1 MAESLQAIVAA
12 APRGGRPTPLAGT
25 LEDSPD
31 QVRHARSRRVARDL
45 VELWRLQNGAERAE
59 AAVVD
64 VAALLTTV
72 CEERFEVALSG
83 PPVLTVVSDPR
94 RLSRIV
100 LLALDNARLH
110 GAPPVTV
117 EYDATSIA
125 ITDCGKGFATRVLD
139 LVPAPFITADRSH
152 GRGVGLG
159 LAIAYRQAELIGARL
174 VLSNA
179 AHGGAVVRLKFLA
192 AAEAAA

>member
-1 MAESLQAIVAA
+1 
-12 APRGGRPTPLAGT
+12 
-25 LEDSPD
+25 
-31 QVRHARSRRVARDL
+31 
-45 VELWRLQNGAERAE
+45 
-59 AAVVD
+59 
-64 VAALLTTV
+64 
-72 CEERFEVALSG
+72 
-83 PPVLTVVSDPR
+83 VSDPR

-117 EYDATSIA
+117 EYDETSIS
-125 ITDCGKGFATRVLD
+125 ITDSGDGFAKRVLD

-174 VLSNA
+174 VLGNA
-179 AHGGAVVRLKFLA
+179 PNAGAEVRLKFLA
-192 AAEAAA
+192 AAAAA